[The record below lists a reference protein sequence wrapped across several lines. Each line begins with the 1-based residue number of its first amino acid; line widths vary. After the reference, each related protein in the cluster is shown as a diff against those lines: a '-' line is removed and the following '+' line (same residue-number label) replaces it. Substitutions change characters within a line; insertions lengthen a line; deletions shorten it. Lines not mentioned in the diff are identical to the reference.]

1 MKTLKNNK
9 GVTLVEII
17 IGVLIF
23 AIASITLVQG
33 FVTSANIINRATLYK
48 NASAAASSSVELQEA
63 QPSSDSNVNVALQ
76 STSDNLKISGV
87 RDNTG
92 RTVTT
97 TVEGSMVVGVD
108 NGNSKIRYREFV
120 PGDRAFLDI
129 E

>member
-17 IGVLIF
+17 VGVLIF

-63 QPSSDSNVNVALQ
+63 QPSSDSDVNVALQ
-76 STSDNLKISGV
+76 STSGNLKISGV

>member
-17 IGVLIF
+17 VGVLIF

>member
-17 IGVLIF
+17 VGVLIF

-63 QPSSDSNVNVALQ
+63 QDSSDSDVNVALQ
-76 STSDNLKISGV
+76 STSGNLKISGV